1 MFLILLESALQK
13 TACEDNEASCLLTYD
28 PIWDDT
34 HIHIIS
40 ATEISK
46 QNDLLKDSE
55 KRISMGYLFY
65 FLINLCLTDENKNK
79 KIKPAQYATVQS
91 WQINIKKKY
100 ISFQTYAHFYNP
112 RIYSME

>member
-13 TACEDNEASCLLTYD
+13 TACEDNEVSCLLTYD

-34 HIHIIS
+34 HMHIIS
-40 ATEISK
+40 AIEISK

-65 FLINLCLTDENKNK
+65 FLINLCLTDESKNK

-91 WQINIKKKY
+91 WQINTKK
-100 ISFQTYAHFYNP
+100 TY
-112 RIYSME
+112 